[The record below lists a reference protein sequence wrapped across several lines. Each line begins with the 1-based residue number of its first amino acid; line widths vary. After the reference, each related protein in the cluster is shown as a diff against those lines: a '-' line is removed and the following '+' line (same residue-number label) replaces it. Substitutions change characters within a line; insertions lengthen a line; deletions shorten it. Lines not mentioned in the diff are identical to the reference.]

1 MIGFPEKS
9 NPPIFIYIYIYRCQI
24 DIIDGTCTSKKRG
37 GGGGEGSFLG
47 TEEGIQNDPVS
58 PGSANESVALRTVF
72 LSFLSLL
79 ASRLGSSLLPR
90 NARDARGNVSRGHA
104 RVIVIIN
111 FEVAL
116 KSAATN

>member
-9 NPPIFIYIYIYRCQI
+9 NPPIFIYIYRCQI

>member
-24 DIIDGTCTSKKRG
+24 DIIDGTCTSKKR
-37 GGGGEGSFLG
+37 GGEGSFLG

-79 ASRLGSSLLPR
+79 VPSRFESLAS
-90 NARDARGNVSRGHA
+90 
-104 RVIVIIN
+104 
-111 FEVAL
+111 
-116 KSAATN
+116 

>member
-1 MIGFPEKS
+1 MAPANYVLASSFVIGFPEKS
-9 NPPIFIYIYIYRCQI
+9 NPPIFIYIYRCQI

-79 ASRLGSSLLPR
+79 VPSRFESLAS
-90 NARDARGNVSRGHA
+90 
-104 RVIVIIN
+104 
-111 FEVAL
+111 
-116 KSAATN
+116 